1 MDFGWS
7 DEDEAFRRELRAF
20 LAAHDLGPAP
30 RGPDRLPWQR
40 RWQAVLVDGGWA
52 GPSWPKDVGGMDL
65 PFSQQVVYHQEI
77 ARARVPGPPGTGVQI
92 AGPAIIRHGTDE
104 QRARLLPSLLRAD
117 SIWAQG
123 FSEPGAGSDLPS
135 LQTRARREDDAY
147 VVTGQKVWSSHADI
161 ADTLFTLVRTGPP
174 DSRQD
179 GITYLILDLRSP
191 GVTVRPTRD
200 MAGDEGFS
208 EIWLDEV
215 VVPVGNRIGD
225 EDDGWHVTRTSLGH
239 ERAAGALNQ
248 AANYRRIVDELLA
261 SASASGL
268 AVGPMRQRLADIAA
282 HVRLLELNAMRTD
295 LRHHPQRRAGAGVVG
310 VAAVQHHLRAGPAR
324 ARDGPAGARVDPR
337 PTVPREPRARAVDLG
352 LPADAGVDDRRR
364 HRGDPAQHRGGA
376 RARAP
381 DVTDVSTT
389 IEDHVATVVLDRPPV
404 NAVTP
409 ATLAEIHDAF
419 RALDEDKD
427 VRVAIFTGA
436 GRRAF
441 MGGVDLRS
449 MDEAPDPDA
458 WAASRLLDRGR
469 VARDAMQAI
478 AECAVPVIGAIN
490 GPAIGAGLAFAAVCD
505 VLIASDTATFG
516 TTEINV
522 GLLGASAHLSLLVGR
537 HKARELFF
545 SGELIGAAELE
556 RYGAVRAV
564 VPPEELLPAARQFAS
579 TLASK
584 SPIALRLAKESM
596 NRVESL
602 PLWEAY
608 RTEQDYTAR
617 LLAFDDSLEA
627 RRAFLEKRDPR
638 WRWR

>member
-225 EDDGWHVTRTSLGH
+225 EHDGWHVTRTSLGH

-261 SASASGL
+261 SVSASGL

-282 HVRLLELNAMRTD
+282 RVRLLELNAMRTVSDIIRNGEPGPASSVSRLFNTTFEQD
-295 LRHHPQRRAGAGVVG
+295 LHVLAMDLLAPASILDRRCPENPERGRWTWGFLRTRASTIGAGTAEIQRNT
-310 VAAVQHHLRAGPAR
+310 VAE
-324 ARDGPAGARVDPR
+324 RV
-337 PTVPREPRARAVDLG
+337 LG
-352 LPADAGVDDRRR
+352 LP
-364 HRGDPAQHRGGA
+364 
-376 RARAP
+376 
-381 DVTDVSTT
+381 T
-389 IEDHVATVVLDRPPV
+389 
-404 NAVTP
+404 
-409 ATLAEIHDAF
+409 
-419 RALDEDKD
+419 
-427 VRVAIFTGA
+427 
-436 GRRAF
+436 
-441 MGGVDLRS
+441 
-449 MDEAPDPDA
+449 
-458 WAASRLLDRGR
+458 
-469 VARDAMQAI
+469 
-478 AECAVPVIGAIN
+478 
-490 GPAIGAGLAFAAVCD
+490 
-505 VLIASDTATFG
+505 
-516 TTEINV
+516 
-522 GLLGASAHLSLLVGR
+522 
-537 HKARELFF
+537 
-545 SGELIGAAELE
+545 
-556 RYGAVRAV
+556 
-564 VPPEELLPAARQFAS
+564 
-579 TLASK
+579 
-584 SPIALRLAKESM
+584 
-596 NRVESL
+596 
-602 PLWEAY
+602 
-608 RTEQDYTAR
+608 
-617 LLAFDDSLEA
+617 
-627 RRAFLEKRDPR
+627 
-638 WRWR
+638 

>member
-225 EDDGWHVTRTSLGH
+225 EHDGWHVTRTSLGH

-282 HVRLLELNAMRTD
+282 RVRLLELNAMRTVSDIIRNGEPGPASSVSRLFNTTFEQD
-295 LRHHPQRRAGAGVVG
+295 LHVLAMDLLAPASILDRRCPENPERGRWTWGFLRTRASTIGAGTAEIQRNT
-310 VAAVQHHLRAGPAR
+310 VAE
-324 ARDGPAGARVDPR
+324 RV
-337 PTVPREPRARAVDLG
+337 LG
-352 LPADAGVDDRRR
+352 LP
-364 HRGDPAQHRGGA
+364 
-376 RARAP
+376 
-381 DVTDVSTT
+381 T
-389 IEDHVATVVLDRPPV
+389 
-404 NAVTP
+404 
-409 ATLAEIHDAF
+409 
-419 RALDEDKD
+419 
-427 VRVAIFTGA
+427 
-436 GRRAF
+436 
-441 MGGVDLRS
+441 
-449 MDEAPDPDA
+449 
-458 WAASRLLDRGR
+458 
-469 VARDAMQAI
+469 
-478 AECAVPVIGAIN
+478 
-490 GPAIGAGLAFAAVCD
+490 
-505 VLIASDTATFG
+505 
-516 TTEINV
+516 
-522 GLLGASAHLSLLVGR
+522 
-537 HKARELFF
+537 
-545 SGELIGAAELE
+545 
-556 RYGAVRAV
+556 
-564 VPPEELLPAARQFAS
+564 
-579 TLASK
+579 
-584 SPIALRLAKESM
+584 
-596 NRVESL
+596 
-602 PLWEAY
+602 
-608 RTEQDYTAR
+608 
-617 LLAFDDSLEA
+617 
-627 RRAFLEKRDPR
+627 
-638 WRWR
+638 